1 MPMIDAVRRYF
12 EFEKHQATFRA
23 EVIGGATT
31 FMTMSYI
38 VVVNPKVLEAAGI
51 PIGAS
56 MTATIL
62 TAVIGTLMM
71 GLYARR
77 PFAVAPYMGEN
88 AFISYTVVVVL
99 GYPWQAALGAV
110 FVAGVLFMI
119 LTALRLRQRLVE
131 AVPECL
137 RYSFAAGI
145 GLFLTFI
152 GLNVTGIMAVG
163 TPEAPVRIGDLT
175 SRAVLVAVLGF
186 IFISALLL
194 RRVPGAIL
202 IGILASSL
210 LSFWVGAA
218 AP

>member
-1 MPMIDAVRRYF
+1 MIDAVRRYF

-77 PFAVAPYMGEN
+77 PFAVAPYMGETPSSPIRWWWSS
-88 AFISYTVVVVL
+88 AIRGRPRSGRSL
-99 GYPWQAALGAV
+99 S
-110 FVAGVLFMI
+110 
-119 LTALRLRQRLVE
+119 
-131 AVPECL
+131 PEYC
-137 RYSFAAGI
+137 S
-145 GLFLTFI
+145 
-152 GLNVTGIMAVG
+152 
-163 TPEAPVRIGDLT
+163 
-175 SRAVLVAVLGF
+175 
-186 IFISALLL
+186 
-194 RRVPGAIL
+194 
-202 IGILASSL
+202 
-210 LSFWVGAA
+210 
-218 AP
+218 